1 MVTDQWDNNAVPVRP
16 AATVMLLANRPEL
29 EVLML
34 RRTKNMAFAG
44 DMWVFPGGRVDQ
56 IDKAAQLETFMTGL
70 SDAEASARL
79 EVEAGGLA
87 WWLAAI
93 RETLEEAGLLL
104 AANTTNV
111 DVEAMRD
118 RVRDDESSFVY
129 ELTRHGITLDAS
141 TMEDVAR
148 FITPSGPPRRFDAR
162 FFLGVAPTDQLPH
175 SDDSEIVDW
184 RWIKPADAIA
194 DKSMNLMLVTQW
206 MLEKLAPF
214 ETAEQALAYARDQT
228 KYTKFTE
235 GRETGWIKL

>member
-1 MVTDQWDNNAVPVRP
+1 MVTDQWDNNAIPVRP
-16 AATVMLLANRPEL
+16 AATVMLLSNRPEL

-56 IDKAAQLETFMTGL
+56 IDQAAQLEMLMTGL
-70 SDAEASARL
+70 TDAEASRRL

-104 AANTTNV
+104 AASSTEV
-111 DVEAMRD
+111 DLKAMRD
-118 RVRDDESSFVY
+118 RVREDESSFVY
-129 ELTRHGITLDAS
+129 ELKRHGITLDAS
-141 TMEDVAR
+141 AMEDVAR
-148 FITPSGPPRRFDAR
+148 FITPAGPARRFDAR
-162 FFLGVAPTDQLPH
+162 FFLGMAPPEQLPN

-184 RWIKPADAIA
+184 KWVKPADAIA
-194 DKSMNLMLVTQW
+194 DESMSLMLVTQW

-214 ETAEQALAYARDQT
+214 RYGEDAMSYARTQST
-228 KYTKFTE
+228 YRKFTE
-235 GRETGWIKL
+235 GRESGWVKL

>member
-16 AATVMLLANRPEL
+16 AATVMLLADRPEL

-56 IDKAAQLETFMTGL
+56 IDKAAELETLMTGI

-79 EVEAGGLA
+79 DVPAGGLA

-104 AANTTNV
+104 AANTV
-111 DVEAMRD
+111 DLNVEAMRD
-118 RVRDDESSFVY
+118 RVREDESSFIY
-129 ELTRHGITLDAS
+129 ELQRHGITLDA
-141 TMEDVAR
+141 TAMEDVAR

-162 FFLGVAPTDQLPH
+162 FFLGMAPADQLPD
-175 SDDSEIVDW
+175 SDNSEIVDW
-184 RWIKPADAIA
+184 RWVKPEDAIE
-194 DKSMNLMLVTQW
+194 DESMNLMIVTQW
-206 MLEKLAPF
+206 MLERLIPF
-214 ETAEQALAYARDQT
+214 DSASDALAHARSQT
-228 KYTKFTE
+228 DYTKFTE
-235 GRETGWIKL
+235 GREVGWIKL